1 MPAITKITAALM
13 VLLDSALDT
22 FATPG
27 WTDANSACGFN
38 GVDVTLT
45 GCGLS
50 FVDALSELTIAL
62 TGSISTVLLGFSVS

>member
-22 FATPG
+22 FATAG
-27 WTDANSACGFN
+27 WTDSNSACGIN
-38 GVDVTLT
+38 AVDVALT

-50 FVDALSELTIAL
+50 ILDALTELASAL
-62 TGSISTVLLGFSVS
+62 THSISTLLLGFSVS